1 MELII
6 ILFSVGL
13 VVLVV
18 WMAAS
23 GRLSSGGSSAM
34 SITAM
39 HDMLP
44 ADKQGA
50 IEIVMEEKAGKRWE
64 EQETGEGKGAT
75 DEANSEAGEVNGEK
89 RKEVGQREEGGTAEH
104 EA

>member
-23 GRLSSGGSSAM
+23 GKLSSGGSSAM

-44 ADKQGA
+44 ADKQEA

-64 EQETGEGKGAT
+64 EQETGEGKGET
-75 DEANSEAGEVNGEK
+75 DETKGKASEVNGEGGK
-89 RKEVGQREEGGTAEH
+89 DNEQREVRGKAED
-104 EA
+104 ES

>member
-1 MELII
+1 MELVI

-18 WMAAS
+18 WMSATGKFS
-23 GRLSSGGSSAM
+23 GGGSSPM

-44 ADKQGA
+44 GDKQAA
-50 IEIVMEEKAGKRWE
+50 IEIVIEEKAGKKWE
-64 EQETGEGKGAT
+64 EQESGEGDGN
-75 DEANSEAGEVNGEK
+75 DGNEK
-89 RKEVGQREEGGTAEH
+89 NK
-104 EA
+104 